1 MKLNSSRF
9 VLYCVLKNHF
19 VVFGVTIIFRTCTLS
34 SIVVS
39 PNYIGTSPDFT
50 KCYTRKRRDIAYGAN
65 VSSTGIYGTKY
76 KAKYAVDGIYLKNLG
91 NTFRLKRKKKPW
103 VVFDHGQTAT
113 ILKIIIRSK
122 YDNICSKYEM
132 RIGDSMIVDNDCFL
146 YCGYNSSNSICEQ
159 MESTSCISH
168 QPLK

>member
-1 MKLNSSRF
+1 MCAEESFCNIW
-9 VLYCVLKNHF
+9 CHDN
-19 VVFGVTIIFRTCTLS
+19 FRTCTIS

-39 PNYIGTSPDFT
+39 PNYIETSSDFT

-76 KAKYAVDGIYLKNLG
+76 KAKYAVDGIYLKNFG